1 MKRDIETKH
10 AANVCAAVDTAS
22 DYDFGNSNNESG
34 FPVAEE
40 EAATREV
47 AADAGVVNHDVAGA
61 KSADNEGLANNS
73 YTSKEAMEGDDAAD
87 DNSSFLD
94 NYDLVDPEG
103 DKEDPIVTAI
113 DHYIESTFVEQSE
126 RLVSEQDVW

>member
-1 MKRDIETKH
+1 MKRHIKNKH

-22 DYDFGNSNNESG
+22 DYDFGNSNNDSG

-47 AADAGVVNHDVAGA
+47 AADAGVGNHDVSGA
-61 KSADNEGLANNS
+61 KIADNEGLANHS
-73 YTSKEAMEGDDAAD
+73 YTSKETMEEDDAAD
-87 DNSSFLD
+87 DNASFLD

-103 DKEDPIVTAI
+103 NKEDLIVTAI
-113 DHYIESTFVEQSE
+113 DHNIESTFVEQSE
-126 RLVSEQDVW
+126 